1 MVATARAKQRIRG
14 WLKQEEQNRSIS
26 VGRELLA
33 KDLRKVKLSL
43 EKVMK
48 EGGLQKIA
56 DDLLQRDV
64 NTLFAQIAY
73 GKITTSQIVS
83 RLLPGE
89 SDIEARLAAEHTT
102 IQKLFQSAAKNSRER
117 AGVRVSGL
125 EDVVFRF
132 AQCCEPLPGD
142 QLVGYITR
150 GRGVAI
156 HAVGCP
162 ETLSFDPQR
171 IIPVSWEENVKTQ
184 RRVTLQVLALDKI
197 GMLAAL
203 TQAISS
209 SGANIVS
216 AQVSTSQD
224 RKAVNYFEVNVE
236 SSAQLEAVRRS
247 LEKIVG
253 VLRVE
258 RTKKRGEKGEG

>member
-1 MVATARAKQRIRG
+1 
-14 WLKQEEQNRSIS
+14 
-26 VGRELLA
+26 
-33 KDLRKVKLSL
+33 
-43 EKVMK
+43 
-48 EGGLQKIA
+48 
-56 DDLLQRDV
+56 
-64 NTLFAQIAY
+64 
-73 GKITTSQIVS
+73 
-83 RLLPGE
+83 
-89 SDIEARLAAEHTT
+89 
-102 IQKLFQSAAKNSRER
+102 
-117 AGVRVSGL
+117 
-125 EDVVFRF
+125 
-132 AQCCEPLPGD
+132 
-142 QLVGYITR
+142 
-150 GRGVAI
+150 
-156 HAVGCP
+156 
-162 ETLSFDPQR
+162 
-171 IIPVSWEENVKTQ
+171 
-184 RRVTLQVLALDKI
+184 LQVLALDKI

>member
-102 IQKLFQSAAKNSRER
+102 IQKLFQSAAKNSR
-117 AGVRVSGL
+117 
-125 EDVVFRF
+125 VVFRF